1 MAPLILIYT
10 ILLFIIWEKKKS
22 LFSPN
27 LILKI
32 RASSDGI

>member
-1 MAPLILIYT
+1 MAPLILIYI
-10 ILLFIIWEKKKS
+10 ILLLIIWEKKKS
-22 LFSPN
+22 LFFPK